1 MNSMQDT
8 KPCYDTAEQ
17 NLFARFET
25 AEHGSFALPYST
37 LLCAHLT
44 PATAG
49 GVAQTL
55 TLIYS
60 THTVTIE
67 GTQLASLL
75 LAFQKGRI
83 EAVRVGGSQPSAGAV
98 PAIRQIIIAEGV
110 SQRKV

>member
-1 MNSMQDT
+1 MNEP

-17 NLFARFET
+17 NVAARFET
-25 AEHGSFALPYST
+25 AAHGTFALAYST

-49 GVAQTL
+49 RAAETL

-67 GTQLASLL
+67 GTQLSSLF
-75 LAFQKGRI
+75 LAFQKARI
-83 EAVRVGGSQPSAGAV
+83 EAVRISSNQTTTTTTAV
-98 PAIRQIIIAEGV
+98 RQIIVAEGL
-110 SQRKV
+110 SQIKL